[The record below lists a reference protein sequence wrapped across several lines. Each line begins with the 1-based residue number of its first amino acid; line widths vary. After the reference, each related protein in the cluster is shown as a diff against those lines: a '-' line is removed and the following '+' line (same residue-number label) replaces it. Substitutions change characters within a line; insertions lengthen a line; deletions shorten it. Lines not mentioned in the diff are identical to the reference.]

1 MTDAPIAE
9 PSRNPEDVDWDR
21 EAAKDLEET
30 VRHQDK
36 RGHGSDRL
44 SPGPQDPA
52 LRQFKERGVATAFA
66 TEYARQFGKQITHVR
81 SVEDDP
87 PDCSAQLAGG
97 TIGIEITELVKGEMR
112 RDNAADWDKREQK
125 HLDGKF
131 SPQQELEQKQRNY
144 NRNYQSSL
152 WTRREFLEQLQG
164 LIEKKDG
171 NSQLVDLAEARPVM
185 LVIFTD
191 DQNLPRVDVERWL
204 DRSMFSANNL
214 EHIFLLGPLEA
225 CVNAQ
230 PRTPSLENGAT
241 SSQYLFRLRIESL
254 WRRMAARIASYV
266 RCGLGTSVSRSC

>member
-21 EAAKDLEET
+21 EAARDLEET

-52 LRQFKERGVATAFA
+52 LCQLKERDVATAFA

-81 SVEDDP
+81 SVEHDP

-112 RDNAADWDKREQK
+112 HDNATDWKRQEERKQPG
-125 HLDGKF
+125 GKF
-131 SPQQELEQKQRNY
+131 SPQQALEQKQRNY
-144 NRNYQSSL
+144 RRNYQRSL
-152 WTRREFLEQLQG
+152 WTEPEFLERLQR

-171 NSQLVDLAEARPVM
+171 NGRLVKWAEARPVM
-185 LVIFTD
+185 LVVFTD
-191 DQNLPRVDVERWL
+191 DQNLRRVDVESWL
-204 DRSMFSANNL
+204 DGSMFSANNL
-214 EHIFLLGPLEA
+214 EHIFLLGPLDA

-230 PRTPSLENGAT
+230 PRTAT
-241 SSQYLFRLRIESL
+241 LDNSVTSKHYLFRLSKSPVGRE
-254 WRRMAARIASYV
+254 
-266 RCGLGTSVSRSC
+266 